1 MRVFVFLVSLF
12 SFVSVSAKSITV
24 LTHGS
29 FDLSVS
35 VVEQFTEQTGY
46 DVHFLP
52 AGDAG
57 EALNRAIL
65 TKERPLGDVLFG
77 VDGALLVRARAEGIF
92 EPYESPEL
100 ARVRP
105 EFLVAGN
112 IATPVTVGYLTPN
125 IDVATLAELGID
137 VPSDFADLLK
147 PEYAGMFTAQDP
159 ASSSAGFSFLLAT
172 IARFGDPKAGIEP
185 TASKPG
191 DPDSWQEFWLLLN
204 ENGVE
209 ITSGWT
215 DGYYSL
221 YSYQG
226 GTHPIIASYASSPA
240 FEVMY
245 GPDEPFT
252 PPVNMEGTGTAFEQ
266 VEYAGILR
274 GANDVAGAQLFLDFL
289 LSTAVQEDV
298 PGRMS
303 VYPVVTDANV
313 PAEFYEYG
321 TVVDGAILPEI
332 PGEIILEHQDRW
344 LAEWTETVLY
354 DLEMPVQ

>member
-1 MRVFVFLVSLF
+1 MRFLVFLVSLVLTI
-12 SFVSVSAKSITV
+12 SASAKSITV

-29 FDLSVS
+29 FDLSLA

-46 DVHFLP
+46 GVHFLP

-125 IDVATLAELGID
+125 IDIGTLNELGLEAPAD
-137 VPSDFADLLK
+137 LADLLL

-172 IARFGDPKAGIEP
+172 IARFGDPEAGIEP
-185 TASKPG
+185 TATKPG
-191 DPDSWQEFWLLLN
+191 DPASWLEFWLLAN

-252 PPVNMEGTGTAFEQ
+252 PPINMDGTGTAFQQ

-289 LSTAVQEDV
+289 LSPAVQEDV
-298 PGRMS
+298 PVRMS
-303 VYPVVTDANV
+303 VYPVVTDASI
-313 PAEFYEYG
+313 PKEFHEYG
-321 TVVDGAILPEI
+321 TVASGAVLPEI
-332 PGEIILEHQDRW
+332 PGELILEHQDRW
-344 LAEWTETVLY
+344 LSQWTEVVLY